1 MSLKLGVIGPKYDSR
16 TLKLM
21 TVLKA
26 LPDIPPS
33 FDVDSQYTYTLP
45 TPMFA
50 NDRYGDCVIAGRA
63 HQTLRFESFEQK
75 KLLAIS
81 DKNVTDEYFSESG
94 GVDSGLYL
102 LDSLKCWRSNGW
114 RIGATSQIIKTR
126 GCWRKKP
133 VPPPAPPAPPLSNV
147 YNIYAF
153 GAIEPKH
160 HDDVKAVAYLL
171 NGVYVGVALPNTAKS
186 QVIWSVEG
194 DPDNDTDSK
203 RSSWGNHC
211 VYIKAY
217 DSEYLTC
224 VTWGGIK
231 KMTWQ
236 WFDVYTFDAF
246 GVVDNKNIWQANSPV
261 NVAKLDS
268 YLKEVQL

>member
-1 MSLKLGVIGPKYDSR
+1 MTYPLGVKGTKYDSR

-26 LPDIPPS
+26 LPEIPPS
-33 FDVDSQYTYTLP
+33 FDVDSQYAYTLP

-50 NDRYGDCVIAGRA
+50 NDRYGCCVITARA
-63 HQTLRFESFEQK
+63 HQTLRFESYEQK
-75 KLLAIS
+75 KLISIS

-114 RIGATSQIIKTR
+114 RISGISQIIKKH

-133 VPPPAPPAPPLSNV
+133 VPPTPPVPPLSNV

-194 DPDNDTDSK
+194 DPDKDENSK
-203 RSSWGNHC
+203 RGSWGNHC
-211 VYIKAY
+211 IYICSY
-217 DSEYLTC
+217 DAEGLTC
-224 VTWGGIK
+224 VTWGSRK
-231 KMTWQ
+231 RMTWQ
-236 WFDVYTFDAF
+236 WFDVYCFDAF
-246 GVVDNKNIWQANSPV
+246 GVVDNRNVFTPDSPV
-261 NVAKLDS
+261 DVGKLDQ
-268 YLKEVQL
+268 YLKEVQS